1 MRTGSQSVQRSGLPG
16 AGPRPWRLRRRCRG
30 DSGAVMAEAALVT
43 PVFIFL
49 VFGILEFGGS
59 FRDYLTLNNGT
70 QTGARRA
77 SIAANANDADWQI
90 LTTINRE
97 MAAMPQSQIQRIV
110 VFHANGPT
118 SAVPSACLSGSSG
131 SPGSGTPLWTNA
143 CNVYV
148 TPTWN
153 TWVATDFGCG
163 TVIPSPDRFWCP
175 ASRKYAAT
183 GTNGPP
189 DYVGIYIQIKHK
201 FITGLFGPDQTMN
214 KSSIIQIEPQT
225 LGVAG

>member
-1 MRTGSQSVQRSGLPG
+1 
-16 AGPRPWRLRRRCRG
+16 
-30 DSGAVMAEAALVT
+30 MAEAALVT

-118 SAVPSACLSGSSG
+118 SAVPSACG
-131 SPGSGTPLWTNA
+131 PTP
-143 CNVYV
+143 
-148 TPTWN
+148 
-153 TWVATDFGCG
+153 ATC
-163 TVIPSPDRFWCP
+163 T
-175 ASRKYAAT
+175 
-183 GTNGPP
+183 
-189 DYVGIYIQIKHK
+189 
-201 FITGLFGPDQTMN
+201 
-214 KSSIIQIEPQT
+214 
-225 LGVAG
+225 